1 MNHLIKLCFFLT
13 LFAYRNSGRAVNAK
27 HPNSLRVK
35 QHPHPR
41 MCKMT
46 AKSGHASVAT
56 KSLRTKLA
64 AEIVAIGEE
73 EGGRVVGRW
82 VPEKITTVM
91 TVLIGLR
98 TGRAVEVPYPQNKLG
113 VGNAMVGEVGSA
125 CTVMHQKLALHQIFH
140 LGFAPSAKCP
150 TPEIRKDV
158 EVVYHGRVVVHQQR
172 RNRPG
177 VVGKMRAIAVVL
189 MR

>member
-1 MNHLIKLCFFLT
+1 
-13 LFAYRNSGRAVNAK
+13 
-27 HPNSLRVK
+27 
-35 QHPHPR
+35 
-41 MCKMT
+41 MT

-98 TGRAVEVPYPQNKLG
+98 TGRAVEVPYPPSKLG

-125 CTVMHQKLALHQIFH
+125 CTVMQQKPALH
-140 LGFAPSAKCP
+140 
-150 TPEIRKDV
+150 
-158 EVVYHGRVVVHQQR
+158 
-172 RNRPG
+172 
-177 VVGKMRAIAVVL
+177 
-189 MR
+189 